1 MNDSPG
7 DDGVARAEITNGLV
21 GLFSRHYGKGPT
33 RGKTFVMEDYVFTV
47 FEDPLTTAE
56 STLVSRNRG
65 EMVRE
70 MRLTFQQEMADEFK
84 AVVEKALGRRVLT
97 YHSQVTFDPDYA
109 FEMFVLGE

>member
-1 MNDSPG
+1 MSESPG

-33 RGKTFVMEDYVFTV
+33 RGKTFVMENYVFTV
-47 FEDPLTTAE
+47 LEDPLTTAE
-56 STLVSRNRG
+56 RTLVSRNRG

-84 AVVEKALGRRVLT
+84 EVVEKALGRPVLT